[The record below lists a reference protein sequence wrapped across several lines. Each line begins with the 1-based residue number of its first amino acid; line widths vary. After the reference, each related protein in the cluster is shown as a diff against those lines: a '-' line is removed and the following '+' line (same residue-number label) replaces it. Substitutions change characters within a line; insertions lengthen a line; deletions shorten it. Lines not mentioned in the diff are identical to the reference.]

1 MLIARPVLGIFN
13 MGDVQICLSDY
24 PGDGNSENENSEN
37 SEEDT
42 EIYSLETLEIPYVS
56 IKSSNQTSL
65 EYWLKQE
72 HFMGI
77 PDPPP
82 EEV

>member
-1 MLIARPVLGIFN
+1 MLFARPVLEIFT
-13 MGDVQICLSDY
+13 MGDVKICLSDY

-42 EIYSLETLEIPYVS
+42 EIYSLENLEIPQVL
-56 IKSSNQTSL
+56 IKLCNQASF

-77 PDPPP
+77 PNPPP
-82 EEV
+82 EEI